1 MLDLC
6 DCSEAESLIS
16 FEPLLPMLVNCCSLS
31 LLHIFYNLVVK
42 VKNQPTESEL
52 LTTIYQRVTSK
63 LVHFVLTKGWKE
75 TLFRIKESRIAS
87 NNKTFSADI
96 YREI

>member
-1 MLDLC
+1 
-6 DCSEAESLIS
+6 
-16 FEPLLPMLVNCCSLS
+16 MLVNCCSLS